1 MYLVYAMRFT
11 QFKVK
16 KNIVLYVMKC
26 INFYKAHH
34 SEKHSELWLAR
45 YPVRCDWPHTSSVFR
60 KLPRYHIWKHTVSPM
75 TWQQQYYSENKSYS
89 LFLCVKSVLPI
100 FQHSD
105 VDMWGR
111 VWITCIRK
119 VWTSLNFYKEYLF
132 GFETLVFVTFRIL
145 YMHLKLEIASYNTFN
160 ITHHLQNQ

>member
-1 MYLVYAMRFT
+1 MH
-11 QFKVK
+11 QF
-16 KNIVLYVMKC
+16 LQSSS
-26 INFYKAHH
+26 FWKAQWALIGQI
-34 SEKHSELWLAR
+34 SSALWLAAYLKR
-45 YPVRCDWPHTSSVFR
+45 VSEM
-60 KLPRYHIWKHTVSPM
+60 LPRYHIWKHTVSPM